1 MPRMLWVRRE
11 CPSCNSLKFKDA
23 ELRPLDGLLRLI
35 GLRPLRCMFCW
46 RRRYW
51 FALHSADAG

>member
-1 MPRMLWVRRE
+1 MLWVRRE